1 MSIMRSKFHIIEYP
15 DPLLKILSVLTDD
28 NRFESLQGELV
39 EGGST
44 MCDVLDQVE
53 LKGELKACRE
63 IAENLY
69 KKGVSIDI
77 IKSSIPK
84 IPEDEVQKIFD
95 EITKSK

>member
-1 MSIMRSKFHIIEYP
+1 
-15 DPLLKILSVLTDD
+15 
-28 NRFESLQGELV
+28 
-39 EGGST
+39 

-63 IAENLY
+63 IAESLY